1 MEDIT
6 NVLDMSMCYCLNEQN
21 SHTFRNLFES
31 GDFEH
36 TGLKSNADEQ
46 LIIQL
51 SFRQQ
56 VTLSNIEYLIE
67 SGSDECPRV
76 IKLYLNKTNLD
87 FSSIENEKHVVTH
100 KLGKFCAVQ
109 KFGLGREWQNVDTV
123 TLFIETNHGAELT
136 SLKHLRIYGKPLEC
150 LNVNN
155 IRKGCCC

>member
-6 NVLDMSMCYCLNEQN
+6 DMIDISACYCLNEN
-21 SHTFRNLFES
+21 GAHTFQNLFES
-31 GDFEH
+31 EH
-36 TGLKSNADEQ
+36 SSLKSNVDPQ

-67 SGSDECPRV
+67 SGSDECPHA

-87 FSSIENEKHVVTH
+87 FSSIENEKHVAVH
-100 KLGKFCAVQ
+100 KLGKFGAIQ
-109 KFGLGREWQNVDTV
+109 KFSLSREWQNTNTI
-123 TLFIETNHGAELT
+123 TLFVETNHGAELT
-136 SLKHLRIYGKPLEC
+136 SLKHLKIYGKPLEC